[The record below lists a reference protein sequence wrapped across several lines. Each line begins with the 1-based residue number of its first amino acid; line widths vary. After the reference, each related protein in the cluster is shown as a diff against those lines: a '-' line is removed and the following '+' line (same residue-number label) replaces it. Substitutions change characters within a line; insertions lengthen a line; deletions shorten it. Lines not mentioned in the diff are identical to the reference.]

1 MKILHLLGKKDCGR
15 GILKRPCGSLLCFYT
30 FAELPMRSVC
40 SCVRT
45 CISVRIKWH
54 CKAPPCILYVDNR
67 PTSLTLSLSLSVS
80 LDRERERNNKHS
92 YDIRLS
98 IYMYSDRMGAVE
110 VERRIDSSSRRQ
122 EFRRR
127 LCCAWEGTCVSDI

>member
-1 MKILHLLGKKDCGR
+1 MLGLNGTAK
-15 GILKRPCGSLLCFYT
+15 
-30 FAELPMRSVC
+30 
-40 SCVRT
+40 
-45 CISVRIKWH
+45 H
-54 CKAPPCILYVDNR
+54 PPVFCM
-67 PTSLTLSLSLSVS
+67 LTTDRHLSLSLSVS
-80 LDRERERNNKHS
+80 LDRERERERNNKHS

-127 LCCAWEGTCVSDI
+127 LCCAWEGT